1 MIAITLNNKKYKAV
15 YNWKDLTLGRYCQ
28 LASIPFPEGY
38 EAFVMADAKFN
49 VDNIDEYINEV
60 LKVTDENI
68 AKFPAYYRKVI
79 GVLTNI
85 PDKVEIPE
93 AEIISTYDYLFK
105 PFVLSLLYYRPVM
118 HFMGTI
124 QNYEPERITKLRI
137 GRHCFRL
144 PQSIRVMDQDIPLFH
159 EPIITYSEAMD
170 VIGGTRITRN
180 EVKRLSMFMAI
191 YCRKWWEG
199 KYNEKHRMKRDR
211 LFMKAPMSAVWAVF
225 FYTVRRLPDCRL
237 ITRLFGALP
246 KPASE
251 VVQAARTYRDL
262 VTEGSCTK

>member
-1 MIAITLNNKKYKAV
+1 MIPITLNNKKYKAI
-15 YNWKDLTLGRYCQ
+15 YSWQDMTLGKYCH

-38 EAFVMADAKFN
+38 EAFIMADAKFN

-60 LKVTDENI
+60 IKVTDENI
-68 AKFPAYYRKVI
+68 GKFPAYYRKVI

-93 AEIISTYDYLFK
+93 ADVISTYDYLFK
-105 PFVLSLLYYRPVM
+105 PFVLSLIYYRPVI

-137 GRHCFRL
+137 GRHRFKL
-144 PQSIRVMDQDIPLFH
+144 PQSIRVMDQDVPLFDQ
-159 EPIITYSEAMD
+159 PIITYSEAMD
-170 VIGGTRITRN
+170 VIGGTRITPN

-191 YCRKWWEG
+191 YCRKWYET
-199 KYNEKHRMKRDR
+199 KYSEKRALKRQD

-237 ITRLFGALP
+237 ITRLFGKLP

-251 VVQAARTYRDL
+251 VVRAARTYRDL
-262 VTEGSCTK
+262 VTAGS